1 VASPPRYRS
10 RARGSGRPSRRGVLG
25 VALTAG
31 AAAVLTGCGIR
42 VGSPSARTEPAP
54 PGPDE
59 LARER
64 VAKDADALRV
74 LAVRAAALLPADRR
88 LLAAVAADHRAHATA
103 LRPAPVPGSSGRTS
117 AGASPAVPSPSTSS
131 TSSTSPTSSTPPSA
145 PSATSATSP
154 PASGSTPALTAG
166 TALPA
171 LVRAERAAAAA
182 ATAELDRVSG
192 DVARLLAA
200 VAASRSLHVR
210 ALTARAEAAAGRGG
224 VR

>member
-131 TSSTSPTSSTPPSA
+131 TSPTSSTPPSA

>member
-42 VGSPSARTEPAP
+42 VGSPSARIEPAP

-117 AGASPAVPSPSTSS
+117 AGASPAVPSPS

>member
-1 VASPPRYRS
+1 VR
-10 RARGSGRPSRRGVLG
+10 
-25 VALTAG
+25 
-31 AAAVLTGCGIR
+31 I
-42 VGSPSARTEPAP
+42 GSPSRPAFSLP

-64 VAKDADALRV
+64 VAQDADALRA
-74 LAVRAAALLPADRR
+74 LAARAGALLPADRK

-103 LRPAPVPGSSGRTS
+103 LRPASGTGSSARTS
-117 AGASPAVPSPSTSS
+117 AGG
-131 TSSTSPTSSTPPSA
+131 SPTSPS
-145 PSATSATSP
+145 PTSP
-154 PASGSTPALTAG
+154 PAVTAA

-192 DVARLLAA
+192 DVARLLAS

-210 ALTARAEAAAGRGG
+210 MLSARLAVGAAGRGG
-224 VR
+224 GR